1 MDSQILIVFEKMRK
15 GAIIGLYTG
24 AQAVEQL
31 YDMEIAKEVREIQS
45 K

>member
-1 MDSQILIVFEKMRK
+1 MDSQILTAFEKIRK
-15 GAIIGLYTG
+15 GAIMRLYAG

-31 YDMEIAKEVREIQS
+31 YDIKIAKEASETQS